1 MKETIATESTGL
13 IFSDEVPEGTASLTI
28 DTDGVSIRVHY
39 WDHNG
44 DEIAMSDWEE
54 DTDENV

>member
-13 IFSDEVPEGTASLTI
+13 IFADEVPEGTASLTI

-39 WDHNG
+39 WDRNG
-44 DEIAMSDWEE
+44 DEIAMSDWEG